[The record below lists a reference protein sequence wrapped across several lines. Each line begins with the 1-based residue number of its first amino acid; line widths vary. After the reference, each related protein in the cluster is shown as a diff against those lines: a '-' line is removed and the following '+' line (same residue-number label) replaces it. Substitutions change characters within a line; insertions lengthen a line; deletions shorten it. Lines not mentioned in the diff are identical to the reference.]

1 MRLSS
6 YLTMLLIVVVAVLAG
21 WLAQR
26 YTTSADW
33 TAGNRNSLTEASRR
47 VIAALDDGPIEFKA
61 YIYPGP
67 RRHEIRQRL
76 ARYTRA
82 SPRVHL
88 RFLDPGQHP
97 VEVRKLGIDRDG
109 AVVIEHA
116 GRRQTLTDYSE
127 SSVTN
132 ALQRL
137 SPGGSRWVVFI
148 TGHGERDPSAKATAG
163 YRHLAGALNDQG
175 IKTRPV
181 NLVENGAIP
190 DNTAVLV
197 IASPQSDLLPGEVRM
212 IRDYVN
218 NGGNVLWA
226 DDPGQR
232 YGLTPLAQDLG
243 LHWLSGTL
251 VYPDYQKLGTGS
263 PAIALVAN
271 YPDTPITA
279 HLHQISLFPFAG
291 ALSPLEDSDWQ
302 HQALLRSPAR
312 SWLETGSLEGGSI
325 TFQPDHGDRAGPL
338 TFGLAETRPRPSA
351 DNPSAR
357 NSDAPAQRAVIVAD
371 SDFMDNGHIGQLGNR
386 SLALAMFQ
394 WLAGR
399 DAQIAV
405 DVPKAPDDHLQI
417 APARLRTL
425 GWVFI
430 AGLPGVLCL
439 FGLGRW
445 WWRRRR

>member
-1 MRLSS
+1 MRLTS

-21 WLAQR
+21 WLSQR
-26 YTTSADW
+26 YTVSADW
-33 TAGNRNSLTEASRR
+33 TAGNRNSLTQASRR
-47 VIAALDDGPIEFKA
+47 VIAALDDGPIDFKA

-82 SPRVHL
+82 SERVHL

-97 VEVRKLGIDRDG
+97 NEVRKLGIDRDG
-109 AVVIEHA
+109 AVVVEHA
-116 GRRQTLTDYSE
+116 GRRQTLTEYSE
-127 SSVTN
+127 AAVTN

-137 SPGGSRWVVFI
+137 SPGGTRWIVFI
-148 TGHGERDPSAKATAG
+148 AGHGERAPKAKATAG
-163 YRHLAGALNDQG
+163 YRRLANALSDQG
-175 IKTRPV
+175 LKTRPV

-197 IASPQSDLLPGEVRM
+197 IASPQSDLLPGEVNM
-212 IRDYVN
+212 IRDYVR
-218 NGGNVLWA
+218 NGGNILWA

-251 VYPDYQKLGTGS
+251 VYPDYRKLGTGN
-263 PAIALVAN
+263 PAMALVAN
-271 YPDTPITA
+271 YPKTPITA
-279 HLHQISLFPFAG
+279 HLNQITLFPFAG
-291 ALSPLEDSDWQ
+291 ALAPLDKSQWQ
-302 HQALLRSPAR
+302 HQTFLRSPGR

-325 TFQPDHGDRAGPL
+325 TFQPDRGDRPGPL
-338 TFGLAETRPRPSA
+338 TFGLAETRSPQSTDTA
-351 DNPSAR
+351 AA
-357 NSDAPAQRAVIVAD
+357 SDRDTASQRAVIVAD

-386 SLALAMFQ
+386 ALALAMFQ

-405 DVPKAPDDHLQI
+405 DVPKAPDDHLQM
-417 APARLRTL
+417 APARLQTL

-430 AGLPGVLCL
+430 AGLPGVLCV